1 MVLDQV
7 NGLPVHV
14 LVLHAAVIFVPLLAL
29 GAIVYGFA
37 APLRPR
43 IGWAVALLAVVAPV
57 AALIT
62 KLSGTEFYNRLLSE
76 ERVSPPG
83 KVILDGHMS
92 NGTTTFWLTL
102 ALGVLSLILVV
113 LTTRNPRAL
122 PKIADLAFAVVLLVL
137 GGLSAYYLYLTGD
150 SGATA
155 VWGTY

>member
-37 APLRPR
+37 AALRPR

-76 ERVSPPG
+76 ESVSPKG
-83 KVILDGHMS
+83 KEILDGHME
-92 NGTTTFWLTL
+92 NGTTTLWLTL

-137 GGLSAYYLYLTGD
+137 GGLSAYYLYQTGD

>member
-1 MVLDQV
+1 MLDQV
-7 NGLPVHV
+7 NGLPVHI
-14 LVLHAAVIFVPLLAL
+14 LVLHAAVIFVPLLGL
-29 GAIVYGFA
+29 GAVVYGFVPA
-37 APLRPR
+37 WRPK

-76 ERVSPPG
+76 ERVSPAG
-83 KVILDGHMS
+83 KVILDGHMQ
-92 NGTTTFWLTL
+92 NGTTTLWLTL

-122 PKIADLAFAVVLLVL
+122 PKIADLPWAVVLLAL
-137 GGLSAYYLYLTGD
+137 AAASAYYLFETGD

>member
-37 APLRPR
+37 AALRPR

-62 KLSGTEFYNRLLSE
+62 KLSGTEFYNRLLSAE
-76 ERVSPPG
+76 SVSPKG
-83 KVILDGHMS
+83 KEILDGHMS

-113 LTTRNPRAL
+113 LTARNPRAL
-122 PKIADLAFAVVLLVL
+122 PKIVDLAFAVVLLVL
-137 GGLSAYYLYLTGD
+137 GGLSAWYLYETGD

>member
-1 MVLDQV
+1 MLDQV

-37 APLRPR
+37 ASLRPR

-76 ERVSPPG
+76 QRVSDKG
-83 KVILDGHMS
+83 KEILDGHMS
-92 NGTTTFWLTL
+92 NGTTTFWLAL

-113 LTTRNPRAL
+113 LTSRKSAAL
-122 PKIADLAFAVVLLVL
+122 PKLADLGFAVVLLIL
-137 GGLSAYYLYLTGD
+137 GGVTVWYLYQTGD